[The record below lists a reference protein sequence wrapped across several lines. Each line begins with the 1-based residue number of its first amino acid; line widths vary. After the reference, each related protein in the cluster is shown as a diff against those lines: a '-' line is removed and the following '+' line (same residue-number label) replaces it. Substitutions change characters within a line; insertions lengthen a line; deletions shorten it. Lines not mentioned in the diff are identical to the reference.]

1 MYRISDELAKK
12 ILSSIKNPEV
22 ISSGEN
28 AFTYTSKNSIGII
41 DPTCAIGTDFLYSL
55 ECPTPVIY
63 PEFPFIP
70 TLKGYFLYRREELG
84 AADEPWEIE
93 RALID
98 PGTDDY
104 EEKMDVSD
112 CAVIL
117 PSDIDKLVAPT
128 ISTMEQLIAKEPL
141 IIDCLN
147 LDQK

>member
-1 MYRISDELAKK
+1 MVYDWKK
-12 ILSSIKNPEV
+12 S
-22 ISSGEN
+22 
-28 AFTYTSKNSIGII
+28 
-41 DPTCAIGTDFLYSL
+41 
-55 ECPTPVIY
+55 
-63 PEFPFIP
+63 
-70 TLKGYFLYRREELG
+70 

-98 PGTDDY
+98 PGADDY

-147 LDQK
+147 LDQKWFAGVGTQKGSMNFLMGMKLIVLVKLGFAIVASICQTI